1 MRAYNQISGKNI
13 QRMEALSD
21 GVFAIALTLLVLDIR
36 VPIREHVVYEK
47 DLMFE
52 FSKLTPKL
60 LTYIL
65 SFMTLG
71 IFWTAHS
78 SQFHYIDKS
87 DRNLNWINLS
97 FLLFVTTTPFTTA
110 FLSEYIAFKF
120 AVAIYWLNLLLLGI
134 TLSRILNYAYKH
146 NCFKDSMQEKDEI
159 KKAMMRR
166 GNLAQSLYASGALLC
181 FISTYLSI
189 AVLIVIQLYFVL
201 ALFSKPRPGGVLKN
215 HQVDKGEG
223 LLENQPGREG

>member
-1 MRAYNQISGKNI
+1 
-13 QRMEALSD
+13 
-21 GVFAIALTLLVLDIR
+21 
-36 VPIREHVVYEK
+36 
-47 DLMFE
+47 
-52 FSKLTPKL
+52 
-60 LTYIL
+60 
-65 SFMTLG
+65 MTLG

-159 KKAMMRR
+159 KKAIMRR
-166 GNLAQSLYASGALLC
+166 GNFAQSLYASGALLC

-201 ALFSKPRPGGVLKN
+201 ALFPKSPSGVAFKKRQIN
-215 HQVDKGEG
+215 KEEAV
-223 LLENQPGREG
+223 